1 MQGKNWVNAPYKNLE
16 IKGMEWDYVRNESL
30 GGDGMGDLLKYGGGE
45 RQQEILATPDEGRGV
60 GLSKVKLL

>member
-1 MQGKNWVNAPYKNLE
+1 M
-16 IKGMEWDYVRNESL
+16 RNESL